1 MKIAIVTRQMI
12 TGGVERALIGM
23 LGAMNSH
30 DEVDLYVER
39 LGGELFE
46 ELPDWI
52 NIIEIPRKSSDVSIK
67 SLLEKVRSVKSR
79 LELWFCKEYIKQCE
93 LSARSF
99 PIIEKE
105 YDMAITYHAPNTIPV
120 FYVIHN
126 LKAKKKVM
134 WLHGD
139 VETNHMTGE
148 FAKSYYQQY
157 DKFFAVS
164 KQSKEIFIKHFPE
177 LSYRCEVFYNIID
190 VDYLK
195 RQAENA
201 PTYTDDF
208 KGIRILTIGRLDYQK
223 GIDLAVE
230 TCKKLLDE
238 GISVRWYVCGEGSE
252 RKNIEAM
259 ISKYN
264 IQENFRLLG
273 NQKNPY
279 GYLKACDIYVQ
290 PSRTEGFCTTT
301 NEAKCFKKPIVA
313 TDVCGMREQFAHGE
327 SGILCEISTDKLF
340 ESIRSLVQQ
349 PEERFKLSENIRS
362 DKKRNYIHQ
371 IYQVVNQV

>member
-46 ELPDWI
+46 ELPDRI
-52 NIIEIPRKSSDVSIK
+52 KIIEIPRKSSDMSIK
-67 SLLEKVRSVKSR
+67 SLLEKVGGLKPR
-79 LELWFCKEYIKQCE
+79 LELHFCKEYIKQCE
-93 LSARSF
+93 LSAKSF
-99 PIIEKE
+99 PVIKKK
-105 YDMAITYHAPNTIPV
+105 YDMAIAYHAPNTIPV
-120 FYVIHN
+120 FYVINN
-126 LKAKKKVM
+126 LQARKRVL

-148 FAKSYYQQY
+148 LAKRYYRKY

-164 KQSKEIFIKHFPE
+164 KQAKEIFIMHFPE
-177 LSYRCEVFYNIID
+177 LSHRCEVFYNIID
-190 VDYLK
+190 ADYLK
-195 RQAENA
+195 RQAEKA

-230 TCKKLLDE
+230 VCKKLLDN

-252 RKNIEAM
+252 RKRIEAM

-264 IQENFRLLG
+264 IQENFLLLG

-279 GYLKACDIYVQ
+279 GYLKDCDIYVQ
-290 PSRTEGFCTTT
+290 TSRFEGYCTAT
-301 NEAKCFKKPIVA
+301 NEAKIFGKPVVT
-313 TDVCGMREQFAHGE
+313 TDVCGMTEQFVSEKTGIICDNDIE
-327 SGILCEISTDKLF
+327 SLF
-340 ESIRSLVQQ
+340 ENIKRLVKN
-349 PEERFKLSENIRS
+349 PKLRFRLSQNI
-362 DKKRNYIHQ
+362 KRVDLNNDIQRLYQ
-371 IYQVVNQV
+371 IAMND